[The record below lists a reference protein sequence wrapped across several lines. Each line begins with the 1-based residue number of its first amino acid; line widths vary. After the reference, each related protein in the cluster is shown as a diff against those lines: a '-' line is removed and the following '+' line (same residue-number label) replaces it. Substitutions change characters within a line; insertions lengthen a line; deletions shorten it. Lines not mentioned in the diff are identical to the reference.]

1 MMFLFSSAIL
11 YATATLVG
19 VQYLPLM
26 ILVVILGVDIMWW
39 SLTKEKL

>member
-1 MMFLFSSAIL
+1 MFLFSSAIL
-11 YATATLVG
+11 YVTATLVG